1 MCTVGEA
8 EVEQRDVSNEGVGQ
22 HRCLKL
28 AGLAISFFSL
38 FADLLSVNACTP
50 LIDIA
55 SQHEMSSKRSDGN
68 GLSKEPKVQGGQGSE
83 QEWSKVLWRKQ
94 PFPDNHVPPSFL
106 SELKHIR
113 ESLLVRTLCS

>member
-8 EVEQRDVSNEGVGQ
+8 EVEQGDVSNEGVGQ

-38 FADLLSVNACTP
+38 FALCQRLYAFER
-50 LIDIA
+50 IA
-55 SQHEMSSKRSDGN
+55 SQHEMSSKRNDGN
-68 GLSKEPKVQGGQGSE
+68 GLSKEPKVQCGKGSE

-106 SELKHIR
+106 SELKLIR
-113 ESLLVRTLCS
+113 ESLLIRTLCS